1 MVIVDRLRSQALVTS
16 GYDVTDCYD
25 KTNSYDVTDRDDFT
39 STMTTALVTLKVCI
53 ELCQSKYT
61 DYIHNVT

>member
-16 GYDVTDCYD
+16 GYDVTDSYD
-25 KTNSYDVTDRDDFT
+25 KTNSFHVTDGDDVT
-39 STMTTALVTLKVCI
+39 STMTTALVTLQVCI

-61 DYIHNVT
+61 DFIHNVT